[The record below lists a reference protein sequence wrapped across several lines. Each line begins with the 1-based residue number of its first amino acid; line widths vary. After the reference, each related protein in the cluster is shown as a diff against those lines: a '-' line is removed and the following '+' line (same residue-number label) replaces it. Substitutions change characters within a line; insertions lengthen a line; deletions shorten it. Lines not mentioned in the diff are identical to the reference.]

1 MGSDLGREL
10 AARPIVRLEPVE
22 QLARPDA
29 FALRAYEAVAAR
41 PLAADFI
48 TAGSEQAPR
57 RLRVGGAAAFADLP
71 ASMAVRDP
79 DEAALAREEES
90 APLKPRVDDVHGS
103 SHGLPLFAAR

>member
-1 MGSDLGREL
+1 VRPDRGEMGSDLGREL
-10 AARPIVRLEPVE
+10 AARPIVRLEAVE

-71 ASMAVRDP
+71 ARWLYAIQTKRLLRGMKSRPTQASR
-79 DEAALAREEES
+79 
-90 APLKPRVDDVHGS
+90 
-103 SHGLPLFAAR
+103 